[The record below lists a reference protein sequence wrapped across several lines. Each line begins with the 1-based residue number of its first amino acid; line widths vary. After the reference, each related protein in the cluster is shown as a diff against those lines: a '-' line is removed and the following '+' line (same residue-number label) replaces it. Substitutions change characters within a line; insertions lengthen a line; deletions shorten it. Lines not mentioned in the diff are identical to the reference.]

1 MGTLS
6 YKRCDYTH
14 KLNYANIFLHNSI
27 DTSSPR
33 TYNTHR
39 PFWLEG
45 NCRKLTMSELL
56 TWESTYA
63 IALELKRAHP
73 GIDMSTVTLGD
84 IQKWTFA
91 LPDFDDDP
99 ALVND
104 EILSAIYQDWYEE
117 ILHE

>member
-1 MGTLS
+1 
-6 YKRCDYTH
+6 
-14 KLNYANIFLHNSI
+14 
-27 DTSSPR
+27 
-33 TYNTHR
+33 
-39 PFWLEG
+39 
-45 NCRKLTMSELL
+45 MSEPL

-73 GIDMSTVTLGD
+73 GIDMESVTLGD
-84 IQKWTFA
+84 IQKWTLA
-91 LPDFDDDP
+91 LDDFNDDL